1 MKQLIERIMHSRPM
15 RAWQRYSATRGP
27 VLAQGMTL
35 QAFLSLFAALF
46 VAFAIF
52 MAVLGGNV
60 ELRTAV
66 IESISRSIPGL
77 IGGEGEG
84 GALDVEALTGSS
96 IVGWAG
102 AIAAASILFTAIAWV
117 AVSREGFRAMFD
129 LDDPPANFVLLKLGD
144 LGVGVGIG
152 VLVIVSAG
160 VQVLATALV
169 EALGFGWATQL
180 VGIAVQLVLD
190 TSIVL
195 LLFRFGGRLRLPAKQ
210 IVPAAV
216 VCAVAFFGLKLVATL
231 LFGAVENN
239 PLLAGIAAPVIILI
253 WLGFIMQ
260 ILLLVLAFVAVGATG
275 RAYTRLVQSGGIDA
289 RLTPERAR
297 ELLDEL
303 QESRKDGDD
312 PVKMHKRL
320 AKRAR

>member
-1 MKQLIERIMHSRPM
+1 VKQLIQRVQESRPL
-15 RAWQRYSATRGP
+15 RAWQRYSETNGP

-60 ELRTAV
+60 ALREAV
-66 IESISRSIPGL
+66 IDSISTSIPGL
-77 IGGEGEG
+77 IGDG
-84 GALDVEALTGSS
+84 GALDVDALTGSA

-102 AIAAASILFTAIAWV
+102 VIAAASILFTAIAWIG
-117 AVSREGFRAMFD
+117 VSREGFRAMFE
-129 LDDPPANFVLLKLGD
+129 LDDPKANFVLLKLGD
-144 LGVGVGIG
+144 LGVAVGIG
-152 VLVIVSAG
+152 LLVLVSAG
-160 VQVLATALV
+160 VQVVATALV
-169 EALGFGWATQL
+169 EALGFSWAAQL
-180 VGIAVQLVLD
+180 IGIAVQLVLD

-195 LLFRFGGRLRLPAKQ
+195 LLYRFGGRLRLPAKQ
-210 IVPAAV
+210 IVPAAFA
-216 VCAVAFFGLKLVATL
+216 CAVAFFVLKQVATL

-253 WLGFIMQ
+253 WFGFIMQ
-260 ILLLVLAFVAVGATG
+260 ILLVVLAFVAVGPTG
-275 RAYTRLVQSGGIDA
+275 RAYTRLVETGGIDA

-303 QESRKDGDD
+303 HASQRAGDD
-312 PVKMHKRL
+312 PVRLHKRL
-320 AKRAR
+320 AKRVR

>member
-1 MKQLIERIMHSRPM
+1 MRQLFERVMRSRPV
-15 RAWQRYSATRGP
+15 RAWQRYSQTNGP

-60 ELRTAV
+60 ELRRAV
-66 IESISRSIPGL
+66 IESISNSIPGL
-77 IGGEGEG
+77 IGEG

-102 AIAAASILFTAIAWV
+102 VIAAVSILFTAIAWIS
-117 AVSREGFRAMFD
+117 VSREGFRAMFE
-129 LDDPPANFVLLKLGD
+129 LDDPKANFVLLKLGD
-144 LGVGVGIG
+144 LGVAVGIG
-152 VLVIVSAG
+152 LLVVVSAG
-160 VQVLATALV
+160 VQVVATALV
-169 EALGFGWATQL
+169 EALGMSWAAAAI
-180 VGIAVQLVLD
+180 GIVVQLVLD

-195 LLFRFGGRLRLPAKQ
+195 LLYRFGGRLRLPAKQ
-210 IVPAAV
+210 IVPAAFA
-216 VCAVAFFGLKLVATL
+216 CAAAFFVLKQIATL

-239 PLLAGIAAPVIILI
+239 PLLAGIAATVIILI

-260 ILLLVLAFVAVGATG
+260 ILLVVLAFVAVGPTG
-275 RAYTRLVQSGGIDA
+275 RAYTRLVEVGGIDA
-289 RLTPERAR
+289 RLTPEQAQ

-303 QESRKDGDD
+303 QESRQDGDD

-320 AKRAR
+320 AKRIR